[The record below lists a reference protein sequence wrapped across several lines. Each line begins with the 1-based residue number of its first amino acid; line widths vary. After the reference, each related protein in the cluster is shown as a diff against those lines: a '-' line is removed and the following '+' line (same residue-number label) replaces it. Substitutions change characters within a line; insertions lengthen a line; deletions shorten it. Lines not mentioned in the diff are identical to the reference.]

1 MFSFFITLESIKCYI
16 SKNIYIFSA
25 PAPLYS
31 KSIYFLFICF
41 NALHVIYNFITCIQQ
56 IGKHGFYILNDIF
69 YTGRFKK
76 NIWTVCPVMWHIM
89 HVPCFRIIFKV
100 VYNKDLEIKILN
112 FLKIVLRFYS
122 LHYFSKL
129 LVKFFSHGTLC
140 SNTSN
145 FGRQYKKAAISALW
159 GHCSD

>member
-1 MFSFFITLESIKCYI
+1 MTMKENKALSFSLDLFQYLKNKKQRQKGSFGLLFLDNHQKKSFNEIKGFFVLFLFFITLESIKCYI

-89 HVPCFRIIFKV
+89 HVPCSRIIFKV
-100 VYNKDLEIKILN
+100 V
-112 FLKIVLRFYS
+112 
-122 LHYFSKL
+122 
-129 LVKFFSHGTLC
+129 
-140 SNTSN
+140 
-145 FGRQYKKAAISALW
+145 
-159 GHCSD
+159 

>member
-1 MFSFFITLESIKCYI
+1 MTMKENKALSFSLDLFQYLKNKKERQKGSFGLLFLDNHQKKSFNEIKGFFVLFLFFITLESIKCYI

-41 NALHVIYNFITCIQQ
+41 NALHFIYNFITCIQQ

-89 HVPCFRIIFKV
+89 HVPCSRIILRWCK
-100 VYNKDLEIKILN
+100 IKIW
-112 FLKIVLRFYS
+112 
-122 LHYFSKL
+122 
-129 LVKFFSHGTLC
+129 KF
-140 SNTSN
+140 
-145 FGRQYKKAAISALW
+145 
-159 GHCSD
+159 